1 MIKSK
6 IIFNKKV
13 TLNHQTRQRHQIHF
27 CSRNTDIDDDIIEV
41 VVAISKVIKWITNT
55 KK

>member
-1 MIKSK
+1 MIKPK

-13 TLNHQTRQRHQIHF
+13 TLHHQTRQRHQIHF
-27 CSRNTDIDDDIIEV
+27 CSRNIDIDDDIIEIV
-41 VVAISKVIKWITNT
+41 VVISKVIKWITNT